1 MPRTKLWS
9 ASVMAS
15 SAFLR
20 TLILGLGCLV
30 AITASPSVDAA
41 SSDDEDST
49 ADTKS
54 RDTENGDSENGNS
67 EAEPV
72 ATNVAAK
79 KTDSGA
85 ATLGH
90 KGQFHLR
97 LAFGA
102 AYRVMMR
109 YDRSPLCSTA
119 RDDDGNPVKMCG
131 YGAPIMLDSSL
142 GYGVSDGFEP
152 FVWGR
157 FGLKGESNTA
167 TAPLV
172 VVGAGARFYSMGD
185 QAFKFYV
192 EPAVGL
198 ELEGAAN
205 DAAASTFQYKQ
216 DLLVRLGLGPQYDFS
231 RNVGAFATAGLTV
244 GMFRAIHTWLDL
256 HLGVQAR
263 FP

>member
-1 MPRTKLWS
+1 
-9 ASVMAS
+9 MAS

-20 TLILGLGCLV
+20 SLIGVLGCVV
-30 AITASPSVDAA
+30 ATTASPSARA
-41 SSDDEDST
+41 SSADVDDASVNAEPSGPLED
-49 ADTKS
+49 
-54 RDTENGDSENGNS
+54 DSEV
-67 EAEPV
+67 EPV
-72 ATNVAAK
+72 ASNVAAK

-85 ATLGH
+85 AALGH
-90 KGQFHLR
+90 KGQFHVR
-97 LAFGA
+97 LALGA

-109 YDRSPLCSTA
+109 YDESPTCSTA
-119 RDDDGNPVKMCG
+119 TDDDGNPVKMCG

-142 GYGVSDGFEP
+142 GYGVSDSFEP

-157 FGLKGESNTA
+157 FGLKGEGNTQ

-172 VVGAGARFYSMGD
+172 VVGAGARFYSMSE

-192 EPAVGL
+192 EPSVGL

-205 DAAASTFQYKQ
+205 NAAGSTYQYKQ

-231 RNVGAFATAGLTV
+231 RNVGAFATAGLSV

>member
-1 MPRTKLWS
+1 MT
-9 ASVMAS
+9 S

-20 TLILGLGCLV
+20 TVIGVLGCVV
-30 AITASPSVDAA
+30 ATTASPSVRAA
-41 SSDDEDST
+41 SADIEGSSVDAKPSKLDDE
-49 ADTKS
+49 AAEH
-54 RDTENGDSENGNS
+54 ENGVNQDDDS

-79 KTDSGA
+79 KTDPGTA
-85 ATLGH
+85 PLGH

-97 LAFGA
+97 LALGA

-109 YDRSPLCSTA
+109 YDSSPTCSTA
-119 RDDDGNPVKMCG
+119 KDDDGNPVKMCG
-131 YGAPIMLDSSL
+131 YGAPLMLDSSL
-142 GYGVSDGFEP
+142 GYSVSDGFEP

-157 FGLKGESNTA
+157 FGLKGESNTL

-172 VVGAGARFYSMGD
+172 VIGAGARFYSMSD

-198 ELEGAAN
+198 EIEGAAN
-205 DAAASTFQYKQ
+205 DAAGSTFQYKQ

-231 RNVGAFATAGLTV
+231 RNFGAFATAGLSV